1 MSAEAVTVTEVRVL
15 EGPNLYFARPAVKV
29 SLRCPGYLVADEEQ
43 LRELG
48 HRLGLRGVRPGAAD
62 SDQRQRFVMRLG
74 AHVVRLVAHG
84 SGTTRLAVRTRTGST
99 RDQVVV
105 AFPWRWRGRGVALGE
120 SLATALGPLV
130 DGTQAEGEA
139 GIRAAVARVSAAEP
153 GARPVLGAPRIPVA
167 SVTGTNGKTTTTRL
181 LAHIGMTA
189 GLVTAWSSTDGVLAQ
204 GELLEE
210 GDYSGPAGARAV
222 LAAPGVQLGILET
235 ARGGLLLK
243 GMGVSANDVSVV
255 TNVSEDHLGQQG
267 IDTVDQLAE
276 VKAIVTRVTKPAG
289 WVVLNGDDPRVWAM
303 RSGARGRPWAF
314 SLDPDSPA
322 LRESLNAGGRAATV
336 LDGDLVVLSPG
347 ADPDHLVPVVDV
359 PVTLSGLSVHNT
371 ANALA
376 ATAAALGLGLPREAV
391 VEGLRTFA
399 PDPLHNPGRMN
410 VYSVPA
416 PRGGTATVIL
426 DLAHNEAGLEALLGV
441 AEGLRPPGAVV
452 HLGLGT
458 GGDRTD
464 DILQALGELAGR
476 RADRVTVVHK
486 EHYLRGRSMQDLEDH
501 LRVGLARV
509 GVGEVDSYP
518 TELDGLLALVST
530 ASDGDVLAVMCHAD
544 RALLH
549 DWLTT
554 HGGTVDGASVLR
566 RKVVAARGEHEAEEA
581 IAALRAE
588 TDPAVRLQQA
598 QVWWEAHPRDPR
610 LTFELAE
617 AHDAAGKEREAI
629 RWYDEALALG
639 LREPH
644 RHRALIQKAA
654 SLRQLGDLDQAA
666 ALLDDLA
673 RQRPGSAAVAAFRAL
688 VRCDAGESGRAVADL
703 IEALLAHAGDADDD
717 AYREVLH
724 HFARELR

>member
-29 SLRCPGYLVADEEQ
+29 SLECPGYLAAGEAQ

-48 HRLGLRGVRPGAAD
+48 HRLGLRGVRPGAPD
-62 SDQRQRFVMRLG
+62 SDQRQRFAMRLV

-84 SGTTRLAVRTRTGST
+84 SGTTRLAVRTRTGGT
-99 RDQVVV
+99 REQVVV

-120 SLATALGPLV
+120 SLGDALGPLV
-130 DGTQAEGEA
+130 GGTQAEAEQ
-139 GIRAAVARVSAAEP
+139 GIQAAVARVSAAAP
-153 GARPVLGAPRIPVA
+153 GARPVVVTPRIPVA

-189 GLVTAWSSTDGVLAQ
+189 GLMTAWSSTDGVLAQ
-204 GELLEE
+204 GEVLEE

-222 LAAPGVQLGILET
+222 LSAPGVQLGILET
-235 ARGGLLLK
+235 ARGGMLLK

-255 TNVSEDHLGQQG
+255 TNVSADHLGLQG

-303 RSGARGRPWAF
+303 RAGAKGRPWAF

-359 PVTLSGLSVHNT
+359 PVTLSGLSEHNI

-376 ATAAALGLGLPREAV
+376 AAAAALGLGLPREAV
-391 VEGLRTFA
+391 VEGLRSFA

-416 PRGGTATVIL
+416 PAGGTATVIV
-426 DLAHNEAGLEALLGV
+426 DLAHNEAGLEALLRV

-464 DILQALGELAGR
+464 EILQALGELAGR

-486 EHYLRGRSMQDLEDH
+486 EHYLRGRSMPDLEEQ
-501 LRVGLARV
+501 LRVGLSRV
-509 GVGEVDSYP
+509 GVGEVESYP
-518 TELDGLLALVST
+518 TELEGLQALVAT

-544 RALLH
+544 RVLLH
-549 DWLTT
+549 DWLTG
-554 HGGTVDGASVLR
+554 HGGTVDAAATIR
-566 RKVVAARGEHEAEEA
+566 RKVIAARGEHEAEDA
-581 IAALRAE
+581 IADLWAE
-588 TDPAVRLQQA
+588 ADPAVRVQRA
-598 QVWWEAHPRDPR
+598 QKLWTSDPQDPR
-610 LTFELAE
+610 LTFELAG
-617 AHDAAGKEREAI
+617 AHDAAGEEREAV

-644 RHRALIQKAA
+644 RHRALIQKAS
-654 SLRQLGDLDQAA
+654 SLRHLGELDQAA

-688 VRCDAGESGRAVADL
+688 VRCDAGEPRRAVGDL
-703 IEALLAHAGDADDD
+703 IEALLAHAGDADDG
-717 AYREVLH
+717 AYRAALH
-724 HFARELR
+724 RFARELR

>member
-29 SLRCPGYLVADEEQ
+29 SLRCPGYLAADEGR

-84 SGTTRLAVRTRTGST
+84 SGTTRLAVRTRTGGT

-120 SLATALGPLV
+120 SLAMALGPLV

-139 GIRAAVARVSAAEP
+139 GIRAAVERVSAAEP
-153 GARPVLGAPRIPVA
+153 GARPVLPTPRIPVA

-255 TNVSEDHLGQQG
+255 TNVSVDHLGQQG

-376 ATAAALGLGLPREAV
+376 ATAAALGLGLPRAAV
-391 VEGLRTFA
+391 VQGLRTFA

-416 PRGGTATVIL
+416 PRGGTATVIV

-464 DILQALGELAGR
+464 DILEALGELAGR

-518 TELDGLLALVST
+518 TELDGLLALVAT

-554 HGGTVDGASVLR
+554 HGGTVDGAGVLR

-598 QVWWEAHPRDPR
+598 QTWWESQPRDPR
-610 LTFELAE
+610 LTYELAG

-654 SLRQLGDLDQAA
+654 SLRNLGDLDQAA
-666 ALLDDLA
+666 ALLDDLG

-724 HFARELR
+724 RHARELR